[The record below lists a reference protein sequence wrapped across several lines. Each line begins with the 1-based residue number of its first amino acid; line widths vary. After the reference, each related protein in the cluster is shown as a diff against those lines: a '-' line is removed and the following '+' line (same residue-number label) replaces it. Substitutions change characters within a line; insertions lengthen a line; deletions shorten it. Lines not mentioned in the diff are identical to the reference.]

1 MQAEES
7 GNAGTSNQAQT
18 VVMQADG
25 TQKEDD
31 VGETASTEENMQ
43 HNAQEIN
50 LTEIQTEE
58 SQKEQ
63 NDNVEAEDTLAGK
76 NKL

>member
-1 MQAEES
+1 
-7 GNAGTSNQAQT
+7 
-18 VVMQADG
+18 
-25 TQKEDD
+25 
-31 VGETASTEENMQ
+31 MQ

-63 NDNVEAEDTLAGK
+63 NDNVEDEDTFAGK